1 MIVVA
6 RIAAIPRGGIDVK
19 LRTLRNPT
27 LVAVAACLLSSCA
40 SAPQGGIEV
49 AATEVKV
56 YGSGSLTVSQYEVV
70 RRLWADSSHAAFWLP
85 TYSNEAEGIASL
97 QTEAGHLGANGLIN
111 VICLEQVRSQW
122 SWSSERAVLC
132 YGEAIRVR
140 PNQG

>member
-1 MIVVA
+1 
-6 RIAAIPRGGIDVK
+6 VK
-19 LRTLRNPT
+19 LRTLWNLT
-27 LVAVAACLLSSCA
+27 LVAVAECLLSNCA
-40 SAPQGGIEV
+40 SVPQGSVEV
-49 AATEVKV
+49 ATTEVKV

-70 RRLWADSSHAAFWLP
+70 RRLWADSWRAAFWLP

-97 QTEAGHLGANGLIN
+97 QTEAGLVGANGLIN

-122 SWSSERAVLC
+122 SWSSERAVVC